1 MADCF
6 LIAIPLTLV
15 IIEVDEYWV
24 VVLVLPGYIC
34 FYSLNV
40 FVSWCRVDDLVWGDD
55 NAPSL
60 GAGGRATSRLDLTKL
75 SLMSPPRNVQ

>member
-6 LIAIPLTLV
+6 LVAVPLALV
-15 IIEVDEYWV
+15 VVEIYEYWIV
-24 VVLVLPGYIC
+24 ALVLSCYVC
-34 FYSLNV
+34 FYSLDA
-40 FVSWCRVDDLVWGDD
+40 FVAWRSADDLVWGDD

-60 GAGGRATSRLDLTKL
+60 GAGGRATSRLVLTKL